1 MEPTLQSRNVREFV
15 PGQRWISGAELQMGL
30 GTVLCSDRRTV
41 TILFLATG
49 ETRTYA
55 KQGAPLARA
64 EFFPGDCVPSHE
76 GWQLRIASVREENGL
91 LIYSGH
97 DEQGRP
103 AELPEGELSNFI
115 QLSRPGE
122 RLFNGQIDS
131 DAWFSLRDLAQ
142 EARQRLSRSDLR
154 GLCGGRTSLLPHQ
167 LYIAHEVANRYAPRV
182 LLADEVGLGKTIEAG
197 MILHQQLI
205 TERARRVL
213 ILVPESLLHQWLVE
227 MLRRFNLF
235 FRIFDEERCHALEA
249 EDPGCNPFHAEQLV
263 LCDLDF
269 LARDPARLAQATTGD
284 WDLLVVDEAHH
295 LHWSP
300 TQSSPEYDCVARLA
314 AAIRGVLLL
323 TATPEQLGK
332 ESHFARL
339 RLLDPDR
346 FSDIDRYLA
355 EEQGYEPIARAVED
369 LLGSEQPDAA
379 SLATLRATLAEGD
392 NQPLLDRL
400 LDPGT
405 CPAEREQAREG
416 LVEHLL
422 DRHGTGRILFRNTR
436 AAIRGFPERQLHAWP
451 LPLPAAYRGD
461 DPLRPLTTLPHPER
475 RYQEQQGQPH
485 WTRIDPRMDWLCT
498 QAERLRGHKVLVI
511 TATAATALEIATA
524 LRERSGLQAA
534 VFHEGM
540 SIVERD
546 RAAAGFADPE
556 QGCPLLVCSEIG
568 SEGRNFQFAQHLVLF
583 DLPLHPDLLEQRIGR
598 LDRIG
603 QGGNIHLHV
612 PYLQDSA
619 QALLLRWY
627 HEGLDAFL
635 HTCPTGAAIYA
646 TLEAALHEA
655 LRHPDQD
662 ADTLI
667 ESTRQQRIV
676 LAEAMQRGRDRLLE
690 YQSCRPKVAQALQ
703 ARAEREDAHSNLA
716 FFMDAV
722 FDAFGVQVEAHSQE
736 RFILQPGEQMS
747 GNFPGLPEDG
757 LTITYSRAAALANE
771 DVQFLTWDHPMVN
784 AALDLVLSQEFGNC
798 ALSAL
803 RYPRVKPGTLLV
815 ECHYLLESSARAEL
829 QSSRYL
835 PPTRLRVVLDEQ
847 GRTHQDSMGSAYI
860 EANQTPVEREIAFKI
875 VRVKQAELRRMI
887 AVAQEQANHEVPA
900 LLMEAQRQG
909 SNILVG
915 EIQRLQALRQLNP
928 NVREEE
934 IVFFEN
940 QLEALMSALSATRL
954 RLDALRVMVAT

>member
-1 MEPTLQSRNVREFV
+1 MMGSTLQSRNVRDFV

-30 GTVLCSDRRTV
+30 GTVLGSDRRTV

-76 GWQLRIASVREENGL
+76 GWQLRIASVREDNGL

-115 QLSRPGE
+115 QLSRPSE

-131 DAWFSLRDLAQ
+131 DAWFMLRDLAQ
-142 EARQRLSRSDLR
+142 EARQRLSHSDLR

-205 TERARRVL
+205 TERAHRVL

-235 FRIFDEERCHALEA
+235 FRIFDEERCRAIEA

-263 LCDLDF
+263 LCDLEF
-269 LARDPARLAQATTGD
+269 LARDPARLAQAAAGN

-295 LHWSP
+295 LHWSA

-314 AAIRGVLLL
+314 AATRGVLLL

-346 FSDIDRYLA
+346 FADFERFLV
-355 EEQGYEPIARAVED
+355 EEQGYEPIAQAVEE
-369 LLGSEQPDAA
+369 LLGGERPGAA
-379 SLATLRATLAEGD
+379 SLATLRTTLAEGD
-392 NQPLLDRL
+392 NQLLLDRL

-405 CPAEREQAREG
+405 RPAEREQAREG

-436 AAIRGFPERQLHAWP
+436 AATRGFPERQLHAWP
-451 LPLPAAYRGD
+451 LPLPSVYRGD
-461 DPLRPLTTLPHPER
+461 DPLLPL
-475 RYQEQQGQPH
+475 
-485 WTRIDPRMDWLCT
+485 
-498 QAERLRGHKVLVI
+498 
-511 TATAATALEIATA
+511 
-524 LRERSGLQAA
+524 
-534 VFHEGM
+534 
-540 SIVERD
+540 
-546 RAAAGFADPE
+546 ADAE

-603 QGGNIHLHV
+603 QDGSIHLHV

-646 TLEAALHEA
+646 SMEAALHAA
-655 LRHPDQD
+655 LRHPDQNV
-662 ADTLI
+662 DTLI
-667 ESTRQQRIV
+667 ETTRHQRIA
-676 LAEAMQRGRDRLLE
+676 LGEALQRGRDRLLE
-690 YQSCRPKVAQALQ
+690 YQSCRPRVAQALQ
-703 ARAEREDAHSNLA
+703 ARAEREDAHSSLA

-722 FDAFGVQVEAHSQE
+722 FDAFGVQVEPHSQE
-736 RFILQPGEQMS
+736 RLILHPGEQMI

-757 LTITYSRAAALANE
+757 LTITYSRTTALAYE
-771 DVQFLTWDHPMVN
+771 DVQFLTWEHPMVN

-803 RYPRVKPGTLLV
+803 RYPQVKPGTLLV
-815 ECHYLLESSARAEL
+815 ECRYLLESSARAEL

-860 EANQTPVEREIAFKI
+860 EAHQMPVEPETAFKI

-887 AVAQEQANHEVPA
+887 GVAEEQASHEVPA
-900 LLMEAQRQG
+900 LLEAARRQG
-909 SNILVG
+909 SNILEG

-928 NVREEE
+928 NVRQEE
-934 IVFFEN
+934 IAFFES
-940 QLEALMSALSATRL
+940 QLKALMTAL
-954 RLDALRVMVAT
+954 

>member
-1 MEPTLQSRNVREFV
+1 VQDFV

-30 GTVLCSDRRTV
+30 GTVLGSDRRTV
-41 TILFLATG
+41 SLLFLATG

-55 KQGAPLARA
+55 RASAPLARV

-76 GWQLRIASVREENGL
+76 GWQLCIDAVREKHGL
-91 LIYSGH
+91 LVYIGR

-122 RLFNGQIDS
+122 RLFNGQIDP
-131 DAWFSLRDLAQ
+131 DAWFSLRDRAQ
-142 EARQRLSRSDLR
+142 EAVQRLSHSDLR
-154 GLCGGRTSLLPHQ
+154 GLTGGRTSLLPHQ
-167 LYIAHEVANRYAPRV
+167 LYIAHEVANRHAPRV

-235 FRIFDEERCHALEA
+235 FRLFDAERCAALEA
-249 EDPGCNPFHAEQLV
+249 EDPDRNPFHAEQLV
-263 LCDLDF
+263 LCDLAF
-269 LARDPARLAQATTGD
+269 LVRDPARLTQALDGD

-300 TQSSPEYDCVARLA
+300 PQSSPEYACVAQLA
-314 AAIRGVLLL
+314 AATRGVLLL

-339 RLLDPDR
+339 RLLDPHR
-346 FSDIDRYLA
+346 FADFARFLA
-355 EEQGYEPIARAVED
+355 EEQGYEPIARAVEE
-369 LLGSEQPDAA
+369 LLSGAAPGAA
-379 SLATLRATLAEGD
+379 SLTTLRATLAEGD

-400 LDPGT
+400 LDPAAT
-405 CPAEREQAREG
+405 PAQQTQARAG

-436 AAIRGFPERQLHAWP
+436 ASIRGFPERQLHAWP
-451 LPLPAAYRGD
+451 LPLPPAYGND
-461 DPLRPLTTLPHPER
+461 DPERPLAARLHPER
-475 RYQEQQGQPH
+475 HYQAVPGQPH
-485 WTRIDPRMDWLCT
+485 WTRLDPRMDWLCT
-498 QAERLRGHKVLVI
+498 HATRLRDHKLLVI
-511 TATAATALEIATA
+511 TATAATALDIAGA
-524 LRERSGLQAA
+524 LRERSGIQAA

-603 QGGNIHLHV
+603 QRGTIHLHV
-612 PYLQDSA
+612 PYLEHSA

-627 HEGLDAFL
+627 DEGLDAFL
-635 HTCPTGAAIYA
+635 HTCPAGAAVYA
-646 TLEAALHEA
+646 TLEAQLHAALQRPEA
-655 LRHPDQD
+655 DVD
-662 ADTLI
+662 ALI
-667 ESTRQQRIV
+667 EATRRQR
-676 LAEAMQRGRDRLLE
+676 LALGAALQRGRDRLLE
-690 YQSCRPKVAQALQ
+690 YQSCRPHVAQALQ
-703 ARAEREDAHSNLA
+703 ERARREDAHSDLPA
-716 FFMDAV
+716 FMEAV
-722 FDAFGVQVEAHSQE
+722 FDAFGVDSEAHSEE
-736 RFILQPGEQMS
+736 RLILRPGAQMT
-747 GNFPGLPEDG
+747 GHFPGLPDDG
-757 LTITYSRAAALANE
+757 VTVTYSRAVALANE
-771 DVQFLTWDHPMVN
+771 DVQFLTWDHPMVS
-784 AALDLVLSQEFGNC
+784 AALDLVLSQELGNC

-803 RYPRVKPGTLLV
+803 RYPRVAPGTLLV
-815 ECHYLLESSARAEL
+815 ECRYLLEASARAEL
-829 QSSRYL
+829 QSGRYL

-847 GRTHQDSMGSAYI
+847 GRPHQDALGSAYI
-860 EANQTPVEREIAFKI
+860 EAHQAPVDRDTAFKV
-875 VRVKQAELRRMI
+875 VRHKQVELRRLI
-887 AVAQEQANHEVPA
+887 AAAEEWANRDVPA
-900 LLMEAQRQG
+900 LLAEAQRHG
-909 SNILVG
+909 AELLLG
-915 EIQRLQALRQLNP
+915 EVQRLEALRQVNP
-928 NVREEE
+928 NVRLEE
-934 IVFFEN
+934 IAFFQQ
-940 QLEALMSALSATRL
+940 QLAALTTAIDATRL
-954 RLDALRVMVAT
+954 RLDAVRVMVTT